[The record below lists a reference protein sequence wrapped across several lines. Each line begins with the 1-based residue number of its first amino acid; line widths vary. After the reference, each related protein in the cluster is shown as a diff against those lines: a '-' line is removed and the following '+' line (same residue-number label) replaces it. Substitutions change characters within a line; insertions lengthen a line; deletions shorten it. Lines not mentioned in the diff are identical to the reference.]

1 MFKNILIILSI
12 FTSVTAAQI
21 KVVTTTTVIYD
32 LVKNIGGEKVEVDY
46 LSRGDQDIHFLE
58 ILPSYMLKLRNADI
72 FFEIGLQLEMWA
84 PQIIDGSRNSDLRI
98 VYLSDEIKPK
108 EVPTTKVDA
117 SLGDVHPDGNPHY
130 WLDPYNAK
138 IMSREIYNELSLE
151 SPENDSYFKTN
162 LDNYLVKL
170 DVKIAEWESKM
181 SQLKQK
187 EIVFFH
193 SAWTYFADRFGIK
206 IAGYVEPKPG
216 IPPTPS
222 HNAYIIQLIKKKN
235 IKLIVMD
242 VFYSDN
248 APNQIASL
256 TGTKVLKIPT
266 QVYGEENI
274 KSYIDLIDNIVNKIT
289 TNG

>member
-1 MFKNILIILSI
+1 MLKNILLSLI
-12 FTSVTAAQI
+12 VLTATSIAQI

-46 LSRGDQDIHFLE
+46 LSRGDQDVHFLE

-72 FFEIGLQLEMWA
+72 FFQIGLQLEMWA
-84 PQIIDGSRNSDLRI
+84 PQIIDGSRNSNLKI
-98 VYLSDEIKPK
+98 VYLSDEINPK

-117 SLGDVHPDGNPHY
+117 SLGDVHPNGNPHY

-138 IMSREIYNELSLE
+138 IMVQEIYNELSLQ

-162 LDNYLVKL
+162 LDNYLAKL
-170 DVKIAEWESKM
+170 DKKISEWESKM
-181 SQLKQK
+181 SKLKQK
-187 EIVFFH
+187 EIIFFH
-193 SAWTYFADRFGIK
+193 SAWIYFADRFGIK

-222 HNAYIIQLIKKKN
+222 HNADIIQLIKKKN

-248 APNQIASL
+248 APNQIASI
-256 TGTKVLKIPT
+256 TGVKVLKIPT
-266 QVYGEENI
+266 QVFGQKNI

-289 TNG
+289 ENG

>member
-12 FTSVTAAQI
+12 FTSVAAAQI

-84 PQIIDGSRNSDLRI
+84 PQIIDGSRNYDLRI
-98 VYLSDEIKPK
+98 IYLSDEISPK

-138 IMSREIYNELSLE
+138 IMSRVIYNELSLE

-162 LDNYLVKL
+162 LDNYLAKL
-170 DVKIAEWESKM
+170 DVKIAEWENKM

-248 APNQIASL
+248 APNQIANL

>member
-1 MFKNILIILSI
+1 
-12 FTSVTAAQI
+12 
-21 KVVTTTTVIYD
+21 
-32 LVKNIGGEKVEVDY
+32 
-46 LSRGDQDIHFLE
+46 
-58 ILPSYMLKLRNADI
+58 MLKLRNADI

-98 VYLSDEIKPK
+98 VYLSDEISPK

-117 SLGDVHPDGNPHY
+117 SLGDVHPNGNPHY

-138 IMSREIYNELSLE
+138 IMSKEIYKELSLK

-162 LDNYLVKL
+162 LDNYLAKL
-170 DVKIAEWESKM
+170 EVKIAEWESKM
-181 SQLKQK
+181 SQMKER

-193 SAWTYFADRFGIK
+193 SAWIYFADRFGIK

-222 HNAYIIQLIKKKN
+222 HNAYIIQLIKQKN

-248 APNQIASL
+248 APKQIASL
-256 TGTKVLKIPT
+256 TGAKVLKIPT
-266 QVYGEENI
+266 QVYGDENI
-274 KSYIDLIDNIVNKIT
+274 KSYFDLIDNIVNKIT